1 MTEAES
7 RVAGVVQPG
16 DFPRNRVNATLTAG
30 RDGLTVSWNVHAIS
44 GFANSA
50 GSGRFA
56 AWVGHDLLVHWRDA
70 FGLKGVTL
78 GGGMLNVADR
88 GPSVDSA
95 DPEIADTRLDSVRGR
110 TVFFSVGA
118 GF

>member
-1 MTEAES
+1 MAQHFLLS
-7 RVAGVVQPG
+7 AAAR
-16 DFPRNRVNATLTAG
+16 TLSLKT
-30 RDGLTVSWNVHAIS
+30 I
-44 GFANSA
+44 
-50 GSGRFA
+50 FA

-78 GGGMLNVADR
+78 GGGVLNVAER

-95 DPEIADTRLDSVRGR
+95 DPEIADTRLDSIRGR
-110 TVFFSVGA
+110 TFFFSVGA